1 MFELKGVTNE
11 QGLSVDTTTKKLKF
25 STNLNQFY
33 VNPNLSMRFNAN
45 GGIVDN
51 IVGNGLQIKLAD
63 TSLSLSSLGLQVST
77 TYKSELQ
84 QIKTDTE
91 TF

>member
-1 MFELKGVTNE
+1 M
-11 QGLSVDTTTKKLKF
+11 
-25 STNLNQFY
+25 STSINQFF
-33 VNPNLSMRFNAN
+33 VNPSLAIRLNAN

-51 IVGNGLQIKLAD
+51 IAGIGNGLQIKLAD

-77 TYKSELQ
+77 TYKSDLQ

-91 TF
+91 TFKTQAQTA